1 VGGADATEM
10 PPSGRIDRIRSR
22 SRQDVAQTLAEY
34 AVVLAVITPV
44 LVLAF
49 AALSSAVVPVYG
61 TVRGFL

>member
-1 VGGADATEM
+1 M

-22 SRQDVAQTLAEY
+22 SRQDIAQTLSEY

-49 AALSSAVVPVYG
+49 AALSQAVLPVYEE
-61 TVRGFL
+61 VRGFL

>member
-1 VGGADATEM
+1 M
-10 PPSGRIDRIRSR
+10 PHSGRIDRIRFR

-49 AALSSAVVPVYG
+49 AALSQAVLPVYEE
-61 TVRGFL
+61 VRGFL

>member
-1 VGGADATEM
+1 M

-22 SRQDVAQTLAEY
+22 SRQDDAQTLAEY

-49 AALSSAVVPVYG
+49 AALSQAVLPVYEN
-61 TVRGFL
+61 VRGYL